1 MFRFRQQSKTSKQ
14 NDKQAVPEKQQTPVS
29 ATTDPYIVNIVRLLE
44 QLRVEK
50 KH

>member
-1 MFRFRQQSKTSKQ
+1 MFRFRQQSKSNKQ
-14 NDKQAVPEKQQTPVS
+14 NDKQPVPQKEQTPVS